1 MHAPNP
7 KCWSEK
13 KREREESGVGLGIG
27 IGIERFVAC
36 MYVCVCKYNKET
48 VRTVSGEEKCGT
60 MKNSYSGVVVVGSS
74 GLGWVVRLYMV
85 VVWWMH
91 A

>member
-1 MHAPNP
+1 
-7 KCWSEK
+7 
-13 KREREESGVGLGIG
+13 
-27 IGIERFVAC
+27 